1 MKLFTPLIIL
11 ALAIVIIALSCQ
23 NDSPEQE
30 DLALEAAR
38 EFFRVTDV
46 TVEDSKRMYLH
57 YCSVCHGA
65 EGKGDGFNAYNLE
78 PKPRD
83 FTDSTFLRIADIA
96 YVVKVITGGGLAVD
110 LSAMMPPYGRTLTI
124 TEIEKLAEYVLF
136 LSRDSTN

>member
-1 MKLFTPLIIL
+1 MKFFFPIIV
-11 ALAIVIIALSCQ
+11 LAIFIIALSCQ

-110 LSAMMPPYGRTLTI
+110 LSAMMPPYGRTLTK

-136 LSRDSTN
+136 LSSDSTN

>member
-1 MKLFTPLIIL
+1 MKFFFPIIV
-11 ALAIVIIALSCQ
+11 LAIFIIALSCQ

-65 EGKGDGFNAYNLE
+65 EGKGDGFNA
-78 PKPRD
+78 
-83 FTDSTFLRIADIA
+83 
-96 YVVKVITGGGLAVD
+96 
-110 LSAMMPPYGRTLTI
+110 
-124 TEIEKLAEYVLF
+124 
-136 LSRDSTN
+136 

>member
-65 EGKGDGFNAYNLE
+65 TGKGDGFNAYNLD

-83 FTDSTFLRIADIA
+83 FTDSTFLNKADSA
-96 YVVKVITGGGLAVD
+96 YVVKVITDGGRAVD
-110 LSAMMPPYGRTLTI
+110 LSAMMPPYGRTLTT